1 MAISLHG
8 RLDASLHKTCGLC
21 GVKVNS
27 SDQAN
32 EILQGMD
39 TDSKTCP
46 HCCRTYGEARR
57 EEGLT

>member
-1 MAISLHG
+1 MGDQI
-8 RLDASLHKTCGLC
+8 CGLC

-57 EEGLT
+57 EEGVT